1 MLDLIDVGLT
11 LQDEDKEVQ
20 ILEDINLNLEPKK
33 IYVMTGPNG
42 GGKSSIAKV
51 IMGIFQQTEGKILM
65 DGEDITSKNIT
76 DRARMGIGYAFQQ
89 PARFKGMK
97 VRDMLKLA
105 AGEKSEEV
113 ICDYLFDVGLCA
125 QDYLDREINESFSGG
140 ELKRLEIA
148 TVLARDLKVALFDE
162 PEAGID
168 LWSFQKLTET
178 FQHLNQKYDMTI
190 VIISHQERILKL
202 ADHVIMVKG
211 GHITEITDDEKVLS
225 EIREIDEAGCRCRD
239 NCEIRGKSNAVEC
252 AR

>member
-1 MLDLIDVGLT
+1 MLDLIDVRLT
-11 LQDEDKEVQ
+11 LEDENTEVEVLKN
-20 ILEDINLNLEPKK
+20 IDLHLEENK

-51 IMGIFQQTEGKILM
+51 IMGIYHQTAGKVVI
-65 DGEDITSKNIT
+65 DDVDISDMGISE
-76 DRARMGIGYAFQQ
+76 RAKMGIGYAFQQ

-105 AGEKSEEV
+105 IGDNKEV
-113 ICDYLFDVGLCA
+113 NPCDLLFDVGLCA
-125 QDYLDREINESFSGG
+125 QDYLDRDINDSFSGG

-148 TVLARDLKVALFDE
+148 SVLARDLKLALFDE

-178 FQHLNQKYDMTI
+178 FQTLNQKHNMTI

-202 ADHVIMVKG
+202 ADEVILVEG
-211 GHITEITDDEKVLS
+211 GRIKEITGQDKILS
-225 EIREIDEAGCRCRD
+225 EIKRIDTGCRCHND
-239 NCEIRGKSNAVEC
+239 CEMGGISHAIEC
-252 AR
+252 NR